1 MRGYARMASG
11 CSGDY
16 YSVLRENAGVRFK
29 GKCLFLTSQTWQ
41 EQISY
46 ACQLFSV
53 ESNLPI
59 NLTYYSVF
67 FTPAV
72 KSERFT
78 MDSISLTCLLVF
90 DMLIFRLLCCR
101 LKKADVSW

>member
-16 YSVLRENAGVRFK
+16 YSVVRENAGVRFK

-59 NLTYYSVF
+59 KFDLLQCLFYSNGEV
-67 FTPAV
+67 
-72 KSERFT
+72 
-78 MDSISLTCLLVF
+78 
-90 DMLIFRLLCCR
+90 
-101 LKKADVSW
+101 